1 MSYRIALIGVGNRY
15 RGDDGVG
22 PAVVAQIAKQQ
33 LPGVTCTVA
42 SGEPTELIEA
52 WQGTQF
58 AVLVDAAVCDPSA
71 PGRIHRTV
79 GESWHESRATSS
91 HGLGVAEAVR
101 LAEALHRLPPRLV
114 VFAVEAADTGFR
126 LGLSA
131 EVEAAVPAL
140 TAAVLAELGER
151 S

>member
-15 RGDDGVG
+15 RRDDGVG
-22 PAVVAQIAKQQ
+22 PAVVAEIDRKH

-42 SGEPTELIEA
+42 GGEPTELIEA
-52 WQGTQF
+52 WCGAQL
-58 AVLVDAAVCDPSA
+58 AVVIDALVCDPST
-71 PGRIHRTV
+71 PGRIHRSV
-79 GESWHESRATSS
+79 GESWHQPSATST

-101 LAEALHRLPPRLV
+101 LAVALERRPRRLV
-114 VFAVEAADTGFR
+114 VFAVEAADVGLG

-131 EVEAAVPAL
+131 AVSAAVPAL
-140 TAAVLAELGER
+140 TSAVLSELEER